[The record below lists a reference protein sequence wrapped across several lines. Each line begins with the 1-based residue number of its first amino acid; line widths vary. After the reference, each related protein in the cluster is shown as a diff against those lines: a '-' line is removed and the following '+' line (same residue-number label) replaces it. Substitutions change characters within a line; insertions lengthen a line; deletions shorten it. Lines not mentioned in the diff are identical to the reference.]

1 MTLYAEMRWARLSP
15 SLTQCPLY
23 LEGWATALKKEGD
36 GEEDELQLVI
46 VNEEKQ
52 YLIITWQIECPW

>member
-1 MTLYAEMRWARLSP
+1 MTLYAEMLWARLFP

-23 LEGWATALKKEGD
+23 LEGWATALKKERD

-52 YLIITWQIECPW
+52 YLKIVCVCVCV